1 MNLTLIRPGGAVY
14 DSDGEELGTVSG
26 VSGDRFHLSTQ
37 RSDFWIP
44 YDWILLA
51 HEQTVLVNATKGD
64 LGRFRDTLSSRWQ
77 RSA

>member
-1 MNLTLIRPGGAVY
+1 LNLTRIRPGSAVY
-14 DSDGEELGTVSG
+14 DVDGVELGTVSG
-26 VSGDRFHLSTQ
+26 VSGDRFHLSTR

-64 LGRFRDTLSSRWQ
+64 LGRFRDTLSSRWL
-77 RSA
+77 RTA

>member
-1 MNLTLIRPGGAVY
+1 MNLTQICPGSAVF
-14 DSDGEELGTVSG
+14 DSDGEQIGTVSG
-26 VSGDRFHLSTQ
+26 VSGDRFHLSTR

-51 HEQTVLVNATKGD
+51 HSHTVLVNTTKD
-64 LGRFRDTLSSRWQ
+64 ELGRFRDTLPSRWL